1 MRLLT
6 LLCDDRKLPDGAGK
20 CGPRVSRVNVDDHVA
35 DGREEVRINVQ
46 ERRQLEARCGWYG
59 INLI

>member
-1 MRLLT
+1 
-6 LLCDDRKLPDGAGK
+6 LCDDRKLPDGAGK